1 MNDPKGSNWRK
12 WDLHIHS
19 PASIIQHYGTH
30 DSHKT
35 WEKFISDLE
44 SLPEDF
50 KVIGIN
56 DYNFIEGYK
65 KVCEYKSNGR
75 LPNIDL
81 ILPVVEL
88 RIDKFVGTDDWR
100 RINFHIIFSDELTP
114 DEIQAQFL
122 NAIESFYQLSPEYV
136 DTVQWNGVHTP
147 ESLAELGRAIHQ
159 TVPDSEKAKFTDFL
173 DVGFNNLNCSTER
186 VAELLK
192 RSRFEN
198 KYITAIG
205 RSEWECMKWTP
216 QSIASKK
223 SFING
228 VDVVFTASESIEAY
242 YKGKQNLIN
251 QSVNSRLL
259 HCSDAHYFSS
269 NKNTSQRIGHSYT
282 WIKANPTF
290 DGLKH
295 ALAEFDERVFIGKVP
310 PKIESVKANPRKY
323 IDSITVEKLPNSKV
337 TSTWFQ
343 NVGTIPLNAGLVSVV
358 GNKGSG
364 KSALTDIIGL
374 LGNSKNQKHFSFL
387 EKNRFKNAKDKL
399 ADGFVAKVRW
409 ADGQEDER
417 NLNESIKETE
427 AELVRYIPQRFFET
441 ICNDIAKEDNQFEI
455 ELQQVI
461 FSHIPVTDRHDCTSL
476 KELVKTKTVEIQD
489 SLNLIKNEMS
499 HLNAEICDIEQ
510 KLRLEYRESLENKIA
525 EKLKELAAYQKTKP
539 QEIKKPKDNQNKEL
553 SEEVEAKN
561 IQIRNLVQQETETQI
576 KLKEQ
581 SDLSAKYEKAIS
593 QIANFQ
599 IRFNSDKTKFDDL
612 ELPIFFSDVVTIKID
627 TSKLEAL
634 SEEAKQ
640 LKEELEKVLVDI
652 PSRRETLNNELA
664 TLTERLNQPQKEFQ
678 EYEKSLAEWQSRE
691 REIIGDES
699 KLNSL
704 KYFQHLIDD
713 LAGYPI
719 QLKILKEQRREKSLE
734 IYAKIAEFGSIYRS
748 LYKSVQDFIEN
759 DELANKFDLKFDV
772 SIIERDF
779 SEKLLAKI
787 RQNLSGKFFHGG
799 STRIID
805 ELVGRYDFNKTE
817 DVVLFL
823 TEVEGLFEDED
834 TEKLVKCEVPELYNF
849 IFSLSYL
856 KPTYQLKLFGKG
868 IEQLSPG
875 ERGHLLL
882 VFYLLVD
889 DDDRPLI
896 IDQPEGNLDGQSI
909 YETLVLAIK
918 RAKQF
923 RQIIIVTHNP
933 NLAVVCD
940 SEQIIHASI
949 DRENENAVC
958 YKSGAIE
965 DPLLKK
971 VVIDKLEGTP
981 PAFDNRKA
989 KYSFGVR

>member
-1 MNDPKGSNWRK
+1 M
-12 WDLHIHS
+12 
-19 PASIIQHYGTH
+19 
-30 DSHKT
+30 
-35 WEKFISDLE
+35 E
-44 SLPEDF
+44 SLPDDF

-65 KVCEYKSNGR
+65 RVREYKSNGR
-75 LPNIDL
+75 LLNIDL

-100 RINFHIIFSDELTP
+100 RINFHIVFSDELSP
-114 DEIQAQFL
+114 DEIQSQFL
-122 NAIESFYQLSPEYV
+122 NAIESSYQLSPEYV
-136 DTVQWNGVHTP
+136 DTVQWNGVHTL
-147 ESLAELGRAIHQ
+147 ESLAELGKAIHQ
-159 TVPDSEKAKFTDFL
+159 TVPDNEKPKFKDFL
-173 DVGFNNLNCSTER
+173 DVGFNNLNCSIEKVT
-186 VAELLK
+186 ELLK
-192 RSRFEN
+192 RPRFQN

-205 RSEWECMKWTP
+205 KGEWECMKWTP

-228 VDVVFTASESIEAY
+228 VDVVFTASVSIEAY
-242 YKGKQNLIN
+242 YKGKQNLID

-259 HCSDAHYFSS
+259 HCSDAHFFSS
-269 NKNTSQRIGHSYT
+269 NKNKPQRIGHSYT

-295 ALAEFDERVFIGKVP
+295 ALAEFDERVFVGKVP
-310 PKIESVKANPRKY
+310 SKIESVKANPRKY
-323 IDSITVEKLPNSKV
+323 IESITIEKLPESKV
-337 TSTWFQ
+337 TAEWFQ

-387 EKNRFKNAKDKL
+387 EKNRFRNAKDKL
-399 ADGFVAKVRW
+399 ADGFVAKIRW
-409 ADGQEDER
+409 ADGQEDRR

-461 FSHIPVTDRHDCTSL
+461 FSHISVTDRHDCSSL
-476 KELVKTKTVEIQD
+476 KELVKSKTVEIQD
-489 SLNLIKNEMS
+489 SVDLIKSEMS
-499 HLNAEICDIEQ
+499 RLNSEICDIEQ
-510 KLRLEYRESLENKIA
+510 KLRPEYRESLENKKA
-525 EKLKELAAYQKTKP
+525 EKLKELEAYQKTKP
-539 QEIKKPKDNQNKEL
+539 QEIKKPQNNQNKKL

-561 IQIRNLVQQETETQI
+561 IQIKTLIEQEIETQI

-581 SDLSAKYEKAIS
+581 SDLSAKYEKALS

-599 IRFNSDKTKFDDL
+599 TRLSSDKTKFDDL
-612 ELPIFFSDVVTIKID
+612 ELPIFFNDVVSVKID

-634 SEEAKQ
+634 SKGAKQ
-640 LKEELEKVLVDI
+640 SKEALKKVLIDI
-652 PSRRETLNNELA
+652 PARRETFNNELE
-664 TLTERLNQPQKEFQ
+664 TLTEKLNQPQKDFQ
-678 EYEKSLAEWQSRE
+678 EYEKRLAKWQSRE

-713 LAGYPI
+713 LVKYPI

-734 IYAKIAEFGSIYRS
+734 IYSKIAEFSNVYRS
-748 LYKSVQDFIEN
+748 LYKAVQDFIEN

-779 SEKLLAKI
+779 SEKLLAKV
-787 RQNLSGKFFHGG
+787 RQNLSGKFFHGS

-805 ELVGRYDFNKTE
+805 ELVSLYDFNKTE
-817 DVVLFL
+817 DVGSFL
-823 TEVEGLFEDED
+823 TEVEGLFADED
-834 TEKLVKCEVPELYNF
+834 TEKLVKCEVPELYDF

-918 RAKQF
+918 RAKQS

-958 YKSGAIE
+958 YKSGALE
-965 DPLLKK
+965 ESNLKK

-981 PAFDNRKA
+981 PAFDNRKT
-989 KYSFGVR
+989 KYSFGIG